1 MIRNHASQ
9 YFMHNRL
16 IALLLTLS
24 LTPLAADARQF
35 FRYEDA
41 NGQTVINSSIP
52 PEFVKKGYEIIDDK
66 GVVLREVAPQLS
78 EEAIRNRRAE
88 EQRIEAQRTR
98 DAELVK
104 LYRSPGDVER
114 AMRTWLSRLDM
125 EIRLKDNR
133 IDILRS
139 NFNELQSQAANQER
153 AGQEVDPELLER
165 MNAIQ
170 AEIADYEAEIDAVEN
185 RKEEARAEFTADRER
200 MMIIYERL
208 NGRPWEDPNPSD

>member
-1 MIRNHASQ
+1 
-9 YFMHNRL
+9 MHNRL

-24 LTPLAADARQF
+24 LIPLAAEARQF

-66 GVVLREVAPQLS
+66 GVVLRVVAPQLS

-88 EQRIEAQRTR
+88 EQRIEEQRTR

-133 IDILRS
+133 IDILQS
-139 NFNELQSQAANQER
+139 NFNELQSQAADQER
-153 AGQEVDPELLER
+153 AGEEVDPELLER

-170 AEIADYEAEIDAVEN
+170 SEISDYEAEIEDVEH
-185 RKEEARAEFTADRER
+185 RKEVAREEFSADRQR
-200 MMIIYERL
+200 MRVIYERL
-208 NGRPWEDPNPSD
+208 NGRPWEDPNAND

>member
-1 MIRNHASQ
+1 
-9 YFMHNRL
+9 MHNRL
-16 IALLLTLS
+16 IALLLTFS
-24 LTPLAADARQF
+24 LLPLAAEARQF

-52 PEFVKKGYEIIDDK
+52 PEFVRKGYEIIDDK

-78 EEAIRNRRAE
+78 DEAIRNRRAE
-88 EQRIEAQRTR
+88 EQRIAEQRTR

-114 AMRTWLSRLDM
+114 AMSTWLSRLDM

-133 IDILRS
+133 IDILQS
-139 NFNELQSQAANQER
+139 NFNDLQSQAADQER
-153 AGQEVDPELLER
+153 AGEEVDPELLER

-170 AEIADYEAEIDAVEN
+170 SDIADYQSEIDAVED
-185 RKEEARAEFTADRER
+185 RKDEARSEFTADRQR
-200 MMIIYERL
+200 MRVIYERL